1 MVFQGLSVG
10 KFQNLETK
18 KVKRDPQELGNKMM
32 SETGKRMLSKSPS
45 EESAFKK
52 RINT

>member
-18 KVKRDPQELGNKMM
+18 KVKRDPQELGEKMM
-32 SETGKRMLSKSPS
+32 SETEERMLSKSSS
-45 EESAFKK
+45 EGSALKK
-52 RINT
+52 E

>member
-18 KVKRDPQELGNKMM
+18 REKRDPQELGEKMM
-32 SETGKRMLSKSPS
+32 SEIGEGMLSKSPS
-45 EESAFKK
+45 EESALKK
-52 RINT
+52 E